1 MIIDCFPYFNEK
13 ELLELRYNVLKDYVD
28 YFFIADANFTH
39 RGEPKEFTCVE
50 TMKELGIPSDQMQV
64 FHVELP
70 SGEDVLDPWVRE
82 RAQRD
87 SLSVPLGMMPDDT
100 IFISSDCDEITNPEI
115 IPDIKKACETQYVK
129 VKRLS
134 MSMHYGRADMQVA
147 DPSGEPFYW
156 ISPVVDTVK
165 GLKEFGTLSELRA
178 SSDNYLIGDRD
189 AGWHLGWM
197 GDAERRK
204 RKLSSIA
211 EYYVWDKPNVQQK
224 VEKFE
229 AKPGN
234 TDMLGRED
242 HILAPY
248 PLEKLPPE
256 ALTIERVRK
265 FLLPDG

>member
-13 ELLELRYNVLKDYVD
+13 ELLELRYNVLKDHVD

-39 RGEPKEFTCVE
+39 TGIEKEFTCVE

-70 SGEDVLDPWVRE
+70 DAKSVPDPWVRE

-87 SLSVPLGMMPDDT
+87 ALSVPLQMMPPDT
-100 IFISSDCDEITNPEI
+100 IFISSDCDEITNPAA
-115 IPDIKKACETQYVK
+115 IPAIKEACEKEYVK

-134 MSMHYGRADMQVA
+134 MSMFYGRADLQLT
-147 DPSGEPFYW
+147 DPTGTPFDW
-156 ISPVVDTVK
+156 ISPVVDTVQ

-178 SSDNYLIGDRD
+178 AQDNYVIGDLD
-189 AGWHLGWM
+189 AGWHFSWM
-197 GDAERRK
+197 GDNENMRK
-204 RKLSSIA
+204 KLRSFAHSEFDI
-211 EYYVWDKPNVQQK
+211 PQVQEM
-224 VEKFE
+224 VDNFE
-229 AKPGN
+229 AKAGN
-234 TDMLGRED
+234 IDMLGRPD

-248 PLEKLPPE
+248 PKKNLPPE

>member
-1 MIIDCFPYFNEK
+1 MLVDCFPYFNEK
-13 ELLELRYNVLKDYVD
+13 ELLELRYNVLKDHVD

-39 RGEPKEFTCVE
+39 AGKPKEFTCVE

-70 SGEDVLDPWVRE
+70 SLDQAQDPWIRE

-87 SLSVPLGMMPDDT
+87 ALSVPLGMMPPDT

-115 IPDIKKACETQYVK
+115 IPEIKRVCETEYVK

-134 MSMHYGRADMQVA
+134 MSMFYGTAATQLVNPA
-147 DPSGEPFYW
+147 GEPFNW
-156 ISPVVDTVK
+156 VSPVVDTVK

-178 SSDNYLIGDRD
+178 SSDNYVIGSQD
-189 AGWHLGWM
+189 AGWHFSWM
-197 GDAERRK
+197 GDNENK
-204 RKLSSIA
+204 RQKLEAFAHQELNIPQ
-211 EYYVWDKPNVQQK
+211 VQKNV
-224 VEKFE
+224 EEFE

-234 TDMLGRED
+234 TDMLGRVD
-242 HILAPY
+242 HILASY
-248 PLEKLPPE
+248 PKEKLPPE
-256 ALTIERVRK
+256 VFTIERVRK

>member
-13 ELLELRYNVLKDYVD
+13 ELLELRYNVLKDHVD
-28 YFFIADANFTH
+28 YFFIADANCTH
-39 RGEPKEFTCVE
+39 KGEAKEFTCVE

-87 SLSVPLGMMPDDT
+87 ALSVPLGMMPEDT
-100 IFISSDCDEITNPEI
+100 IFICSDCDEITNPKI
-115 IPDIKKACETQYVK
+115 IPEIKKACETQYVK

-134 MSMHYGRADMQVA
+134 MSMFYGTAKTQLVNPA
-147 DPSGEPFYW
+147 GEAFNW
-156 ISPVVDTVK
+156 TAPVVDTVK

-178 SSDNYLIGDRD
+178 SQDNYVIGNLD
-189 AGWHLGWM
+189 AGWHFSWM
-197 GDAERRK
+197 GDSENMRK
-204 RKLSSIA
+204 KLEA
-211 EYYVWDKPNVQQK
+211 FAHQELNNPQVHKT
-224 VEKFE
+224 VEDFE
-229 AKPGN
+229 AKPGS
-234 TDMLGRED
+234 TDMLGRQD
-242 HILAPY
+242 HILAAY
-248 PLEKLPPE
+248 PVEKLPPE